1 MVGKALTAA
10 RGQAV
15 ARGGSLVRRA
25 ADALAGWADDRDQD
39 LEFMDEVQ
47 AATRDRGHR
56 FAYILSSLALL
67 FVVLFVIWAHF
78 AVLDEVTRGAGTI
91 IPSSKTQV
99 IQNLEGGILAAILV
113 REGEQVNK
121 GDILVRI
128 DNSTSQSNF
137 EDSLGKS
144 QVLRAQVAR
153 LEAEL
158 KGASSLA
165 FPADLVKANPKAV
178 SDQQTLFDARQSQL
192 QAQVAVLDAQARQR
206 NQEVAEM
213 AGKRGDLDRQLSIAK
228 QQQDLLRPLA
238 AKDLVPQVEMLT
250 ADSKVAEIQGQLSSV
265 RLAIPR
271 LQDAATEVR
280 KRIAELKATRQTE
293 VSDDL
298 TKARA
303 ELKSTLEAMQA
314 GKDRVART
322 DVRSPVRGIVKQIK
336 QNTIGGVVQPGQDIM
351 EIVPIDD
358 TLLVE
363 ARIRPSDVAFLH
375 PNQKATVKITAYD
388 YSIYGGLDAT
398 VEQISADTIQ
408 EKDARGDDKSF
419 YRVYLRTRQNAL
431 HRNGRTLPIIPGM
444 TASVEIL
451 TGHKSVLEYLMKP
464 ILKARHEAMRER

>member
-1 MVGKALTAA
+1 MVGKALTAV
-10 RGQAV
+10 RSHTV
-15 ARGGSLVRRA
+15 AHGGSLMRRA
-25 ADALAGWADDRDQD
+25 AGALAGWADDRDED

-56 FAYILSSLALL
+56 FAYILSSMALL
-67 FVVLFVIWAHF
+67 FVVLFVVWAHF

-137 EDSLGKS
+137 EDTQGKS

-153 LEAEL
+153 LEAEI
-158 KGASSLA
+158 KGASSIA
-165 FPADLVKANPKAV
+165 FPADLAKANPKAV
-178 SDQQTLFDARQSQL
+178 SDQQALFDARQSQL

-206 NQEVAEM
+206 SQEVAEM
-213 AGKRGDLDRQLSIAK
+213 AGKRADLERQLSISR

-271 LQDAATEVR
+271 LQDATQEVR
-280 KRIAELKATRQTE
+280 KRIAELRATRQTE

-303 ELKSTLEAMQA
+303 ELKSTQEAMQA

-336 QNTIGGVVQPGQDIM
+336 QNTIGGVIQPGQDIM

-388 YSIYGGLDAT
+388 YSIYGGLEAN

-408 EKDARGDDKSF
+408 EKDTRGDDKSF
-419 YRVYLRTRQNAL
+419 YRVYLRTNGNAL
-431 HRNGRTLPIIPGM
+431 NRNGRVLPIIPGM